1 VIIICS
7 TSKGLRTPFIP
18 IRNLDTYGNVVI
30 LRGAE
35 GGVAESIISKI
46 TLVFRKRRDDRLR
59 WVRSLEE
66 HFPPPLIRPDGH
78 LLPREKVFLRFLK
91 QWILQ
96 LRAGMPFVQ
105 NDMLEAMKIDSQV
118 SVLDESFM
126 NRCYFHKQ
134 LR

>member
-1 VIIICS
+1 
-7 TSKGLRTPFIP
+7 
-18 IRNLDTYGNVVI
+18 
-30 LRGAE
+30 
-35 GGVAESIISKI
+35 
-46 TLVFRKRRDDRLR
+46 
-59 WVRSLEE
+59 
-66 HFPPPLIRPDGH
+66 
-78 LLPREKVFLRFLK
+78 VFLRFLK